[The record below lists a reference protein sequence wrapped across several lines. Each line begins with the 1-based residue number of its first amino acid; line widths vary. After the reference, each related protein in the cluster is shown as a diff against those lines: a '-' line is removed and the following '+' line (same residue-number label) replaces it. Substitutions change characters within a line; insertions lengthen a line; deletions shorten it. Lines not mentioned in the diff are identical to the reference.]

1 MAEYTLKARLLG
13 DTKSLQK
20 SFSQAQKS
28 LEALREKIQKESQ
41 SINQVRPK
49 INVTVNSKPVE
60 AKLIKLKG
68 DLNQFRALKV
78 APTVDANSQPA
89 NSKLTRLKTLLNSL
103 TKKAYQAIVD
113 MDTSKAQNALN
124 RLNGKIRESTSGVQN
139 LASGLASV
147 AAGYISLQGL
157 SGAIGAA
164 DQYAM
169 IHSRLN
175 LINDGLQSTEEL
187 QNMIMDAANRSRTS
201 YASMAELVARVGAN
215 AKDAFSSNAEAVEF
229 AEALNKQFVLAGA
242 SAEEISSAT
251 LQLTQGLGSGV
262 LRGEEL
268 NAVFES
274 APNIIQSIA
283 DYLDVPIGQIR
294 EMASEGELTAD
305 VVKNAVLAAADET
318 NEKFKSMSVTFG
330 QLWVVFKNNATE
342 AFKDVM
348 TRMNEISSSEG
359 MQTIITNASE
369 SLAKLAD
376 RVEPVISSITEAFND
391 PNIVN
396 TISRIV
402 DGLIQMAPAIVALG
416 AGLAIAV
423 PLFAGLSAAFSGLAG
438 IAAIVGTVATA
449 VAGPISMLS
458 SGIGLVAKLLP
469 GLAGTIVGFGPSI
482 LSAAGALFPFGAIAG
497 LIVAGF
503 GLLQMHFGTQI
514 TNLLTYLTEQG
525 PVLITGFVGKILEQ
539 LPLLI
544 MLGTTL
550 VSNLLNAISANL
562 PSIVT
567 GGIQILSA
575 LVSGI
580 GAQLPELIPAAINVI
595 TTLVSSL
602 LGNVG
607 QIIDSG
613 MQLLLGL
620 VQGIVNALP
629 ELIMAIPDII
639 KEFINGIVA
648 HLPDIIQSG
657 IELIFALI
665 TGLITAI
672 PSLVAAIPEVIMAI
686 FDAFA
691 NTNWAELGHN
701 IINGIIEGLENMMRS
716 LGDTVKKIG
725 SSIWE
730 GFKSFFNINSP
741 SHLMRD
747 TIGVGITEGIGVG
760 IVKGTHFAIQA
771 VDTVGDNVL
780 DSAALM
786 TESLTDIP
794 IAVSQEASL
803 DTHTPVLGKDNLNTD
818 VSLEVTGTDSFSN
831 DLLKGIG
838 TEMDSEW
845 SQVSASTTTQWQAIQ
860 TFLKTTWTAIKSNA
874 SSDWA
879 ALENTIASKWGAISN
894 DTTNSWN
901 GIFAYLRKNWQSM
914 LSESQSA
921 WTRMRDGIQ
930 NILGTLYGVVTSGF
944 SPSLGYIQGLSGT
957 LYGYGANMINE
968 LKRGI
973 QDTSG
978 GVTGAIEDLVE
989 TLKSKF
995 IEGFEIH
1002 SPSHFTYYVGTMIG
1016 KGLINS
1022 LRDSHLASFVDSMI
1036 AQMKNSFENGRLNL
1050 QAVMSFM
1057 GDKAPDLLKELGI
1070 TLGGSTGIVGLGG
1083 MVWPADST
1091 DITSWFGNRP
1101 YPGAGGST
1109 NHGGLDIGAAM
1120 GSNVYAALGGIV
1132 TSSGWNGGYGNA
1144 ITIDHGN
1151 GLSTLYGH
1159 MSQLIAGVGQMV
1171 APGQVIGL
1179 VGSTG
1184 NSTGPHLHFE
1194 TLLNGGRVDPATF
1207 FGFSVGSRDVP
1218 QDMIA
1223 WVHKHEA
1230 IIPADEM
1237 EKLRRLTNPRAPYR
1251 NSHGDILPGLNT
1263 RFANSAQ
1270 GFNVSSWDE
1279 TWTSQGGTQGHRRQV
1294 PDIKV
1299 EVTSVMDGRK
1309 VGYGSARYVNEKNTF
1324 DEKRRNRIGGIV

>member
-68 DLNQFRALKV
+68 DLSQFRALKV

-187 QNMIMDAANRSRTS
+187 QNMILNAANRSRTS
-201 YASMAELVARVGAN
+201 YASMAELVARVVAN

-369 SLAKLAD
+369 SLSKLAD

-458 SGIGLVAKLLP
+458 SGIGLVAKMLP

-595 TTLVSSL
+595 TTLAGSL

-607 QIIDSG
+607 QVVDSG

-629 ELIMAIPDII
+629 ELIMTIPDII

-725 SSIWE
+725 SSILE

-794 IAVSQEASL
+794 IAVSQEALL
-803 DTHTPVLGKDNLNTD
+803 DTHTPVLGKDNFNTD
-818 VSLEVTGTDSFSN
+818 VGLEVTGTGSFSN

-838 TEMDSEW
+838 DEIDTEW
-845 SQVSASTTTQWQAIQ
+845 HQVSDSTITQWQAVQ
-860 TFLKTTWTAIKSNA
+860 GFLETTWA
-874 SSDWA
+874 SMKAEASRDGT
-879 ALENTIASKWGAISN
+879 ALEKTVITHWQTISN
-894 DTTNSWN
+894 NTATIWAGVLAS
-901 GIFAYLRKNWQSM
+901 LRKTWQSM

-921 WTRMRDGIQ
+921 WMRMRDGIQ

-1263 RFANSAQ
+1263 RFANSAR
-1270 GFNVSSWDE
+1270 GFSTDSRDA
-1279 TWTSQGGTQGHRRQV
+1279 TWTSLGSSPR
-1294 PDIKV
+1294 V
-1299 EVTSVMDGRK
+1299 EQLLERIASKGNVIVLDSGEL
-1309 VGYGSARYVNEKNTF
+1309 VGATYNQY
-1324 DEKRRNRIGGIV
+1324 DERVGNKTALQERWAY

>member
-1 MAEYTLKARLLG
+1 MAEYTLKAKLLG

-78 APTVDANSQPA
+78 APTVDANSQLA
-89 NSKLTRLKTLLNSL
+89 NSKLTRLKTLLGSL
-103 TKKAYQAIVD
+103 TKKAYRAIVD
-113 MDTSKAQNALN
+113 MDTSQAQNALN

-187 QNMIMDAANRSRTS
+187 QNMILNAANRSRTS

-369 SLAKLAD
+369 SLSKLAD

-525 PVLITGFVGKILEQ
+525 PAIINGF
-539 LPLLI
+539 
-544 MLGTTL
+544 
-550 VSNLLNAISANL
+550 
-562 PSIVT
+562 
-567 GGIQILSA
+567 
-575 LVSGI
+575 VSGI
-580 GAQLPELIPAAINVI
+580 STQLPGLITLGSRLIIEFLGAITSMLPSVISGGTEILSKLVEGIAINLPTLIPAAVTMI
-595 TTLVSSL
+595 TTLASSL

-629 ELIMAIPDII
+629 ELIMTIPDII
-639 KEFINGIVA
+639 KEFINGVVA

-818 VSLEVTGTDSFSN
+818 VGLEVTGTDSFSN

-879 ALENTIASKWGAISN
+879 ALENTIASKWGEISN

-1002 SPSHFTYYVGTMIG
+1002 SPSHFTYYVGTMLG

-1237 EKLRRLTNPRAPYR
+1237 EKLKRLTNPRAPYR

-1263 RFANSAQ
+1263 RFSNSAR
-1270 GFNVSSWDE
+1270 GYSNFVE
-1279 TWTSQGGTQGHRRQV
+1279 EGTGGTKQTIYQEININQ
-1294 PDIKV
+1294 PV
-1299 EVTSVMDGRK
+1299 ESPSEAARAFK
-1309 VGYGSARYVNEKNTF
+1309 RAQKELAYGF
-1324 DEKRRNRIGGIV
+1324 

>member
-89 NSKLTRLKTLLNSL
+89 NSKLTRLKTLLGSL
-103 TKKAYQAIVD
+103 TKKAYRAIVD
-113 MDTSKAQNALN
+113 MDTSQAQNALN

-525 PVLITGFVGKILEQ
+525 PAIINGF
-539 LPLLI
+539 
-544 MLGTTL
+544 
-550 VSNLLNAISANL
+550 
-562 PSIVT
+562 
-567 GGIQILSA
+567 
-575 LVSGI
+575 VSGI
-580 GAQLPELIPAAINVI
+580 STQLPGLITLGSRLIIDFLGAITSMLPSVISGGTEILSKLVEGIAINLPTLIPAAVTMI
-595 TTLVSSL
+595 TTLASSL

-607 QIIDSG
+607 KIIDSG

-818 VSLEVTGTDSFSN
+818 VGLEVTGTDSFSN

-1002 SPSHFTYYVGTMIG
+1002 SPSHFTYYVGTMLG

-1263 RFANSAQ
+1263 RFANSAR
-1270 GFNVSSWDE
+1270 GFSTDSRDA
-1279 TWTSQGGTQGHRRQV
+1279 TWTSLGSSPR
-1294 PDIKV
+1294 V
-1299 EVTSVMDGRK
+1299 EQLLERIASKGNVIVLDSGEL
-1309 VGYGSARYVNEKNTF
+1309 VGATYNQY
-1324 DEKRRNRIGGIV
+1324 DERVGNKTALQERWAY

>member
-215 AKDAFSSNAEAVEF
+215 AKDAFSSNAEAIEF

-525 PVLITGFVGKILEQ
+525 PAIINGF
-539 LPLLI
+539 
-544 MLGTTL
+544 
-550 VSNLLNAISANL
+550 
-562 PSIVT
+562 
-567 GGIQILSA
+567 
-575 LVSGI
+575 VSGI
-580 GAQLPELIPAAINVI
+580 STQLPGLITLGSRLIIEFLGAITSMLPSVISGGTEILSKLVEGIAINLPTLIPAAVTMI
-595 TTLVSSL
+595 TTLASSL

-818 VSLEVTGTDSFSN
+818 VGLEVTGTDSFSN

-1237 EKLRRLTNPRAPYR
+1237 EKLKRLTNPRAPYR
-1251 NSHGDILPGLNT
+1251 NSHGEILPGLNT
-1263 RFANSAQ
+1263 RFANSARGYSNFVEKETDGTKQ
-1270 GFNVSSWDE
+1270 TIYQEININQPVESPSEAARAFKRAQKELAYGF
-1279 TWTSQGGTQGHRRQV
+1279 
-1294 PDIKV
+1294 
-1299 EVTSVMDGRK
+1299 
-1309 VGYGSARYVNEKNTF
+1309 
-1324 DEKRRNRIGGIV
+1324 

>member
-1 MAEYTLKARLLG
+1 MAEYTLKAKLIG
-13 DTKSLQK
+13 DTSSLQK
-20 SFSQAQKS
+20 SFNQAQKS

-103 TKKAYQAIVD
+103 TKKAYRAIVD

-157 SGAIGAA
+157 SGAIGTA

-187 QNMIMDAANRSRTS
+187 QNMIMNAANRSRSS

-305 VVKNAVLAAADET
+305 VVKNAVLAAANET
-318 NEKFKSMSVTFG
+318 NEKFQSMSVTFG
-330 QLWVVFKNNATE
+330 QLWVVFKNNALA
-342 AFKDVM
+342 AFEDVM
-348 TRMNEISSSEG
+348 TSMNELSSSEG
-359 MQTIITNASE
+359 MQTIIANTSE
-369 SLAKLAD
+369 SLAKLAN
-376 RVEPVISSITEAFND
+376 RVGPVISSITEAFND
-391 PNIVN
+391 PNVVN
-396 TISRIV
+396 MISRIV

-449 VAGPISMLS
+449 VTGPISMLS

-550 VSNLLNAISANL
+550 VSNLLNAITANL

-567 GGIQILSA
+567 GGVQILSA

-580 GAQLPELIPAAINVI
+580 GAQLPELIPAATNVI
-595 TTLVSSL
+595 TTLAGSL

-607 QIIDSG
+607 QVVDSG

-629 ELIMAIPDII
+629 QLIMAIPDII
-639 KEFINGIVA
+639 KGFINGIVA
-648 HLPDIIQSG
+648 HLPEIIQSG

-701 IINGIIEGLENMMRS
+701 IINGIIEGLKNMMRS
-716 LGDTVKKIG
+716 LGDTVKEIS

-747 TIGVGITEGIGVG
+747 TIGVGITEGIGAG
-760 IVKGTHFAIQA
+760 IVKGTHFATKA
-771 VDTVGDNVL
+771 VDIVGDSVL

-786 TESLTDIP
+786 TENPTGIP
-794 IAVSQEASL
+794 IEVSQEAL
-803 DTHTPVLGKDNLNTD
+803 LNTHTSVLGSPNLNTN
-818 VSLEVTGTDSFSN
+818 VGLKVTGTGSLSN

-845 SQVSASTTTQWQAIQ
+845 NQVSASTTTQWQAIQ
-860 TFLKTTWTAIKSNA
+860 TFLKTTWTAIKSDA

-879 ALENTIASKWGAISN
+879 NLQNTITSKWGAISN
-894 DTTNSWN
+894 GTTSSWN
-901 GIFAYLRKNWQSM
+901 SIFAYLRKTWQSM

-921 WTRMRDGIQ
+921 WTRMRDGVQ

-944 SPSLGYIQGLSGT
+944 SPSLGYIQGLSVT

-968 LKRGI
+968 LARGVR
-973 QDTSG
+973 DTAG
-978 GVTGAIEDLVE
+978 NVTGAVEDLVE

-1002 SPSHFTYYVGTMIG
+1002 SPSHFTYYVGTMLG

-1083 MVWPADST
+1083 MVWPADSM

-1144 ITIDHGN
+1144 ITIDHGR
-1151 GLSTLYGH
+1151 GFSTLYGH
-1159 MSQLIAGVGQMV
+1159 MSQLIASVGQMV

-1194 TLLNGGRVDPATF
+1194 TRMNGERMDPASF

-1237 EKLRRLTNPRAPYR
+1237 EKLKRLTNPRAPYR
-1251 NSHGDILPGLNT
+1251 NSHGEILPGLNT
-1263 RFANSAQ
+1263 RFANSAR
-1270 GFNVSSWDE
+1270 GFSTDSRD
-1279 TWTSQGGTQGHRRQV
+1279 TAWTSFGSSSR
-1294 PDIKV
+1294 V
-1299 EVTSVMDGRK
+1299 EQLLERIASKGNVIVLDSGEL
-1309 VGYGSARYVNEKNTF
+1309 VGATYNQY
-1324 DEKRRNRIGGIV
+1324 DERVGNKTALQERWAY